1 MTLSNPVPYTPVI
14 FYFALT
20 QLRAAGRNVWGLVA
34 TQFTPIL
41 ILTLFAI
48 TAGEAEEGQ
57 QVLNAMF
64 PAIVGMTLMM
74 SASTQAI
81 RIANWRQQHI
91 FQRLSVTPLPLGYFL
106 LGDALANII
115 FGMAQTLL
123 TLFYGVFVLQ
133 LPISWSGVGLSFL
146 IFTLAGACFSAY
158 GLVIGSFIHRPE
170 GASMVATFSLITM
183 FFMGGGLG
191 NANLPQWIKTAGTWL
206 PVGAM
211 NQLIIPLFNSGTLPD
226 LAEWLLLALLGYTLL
241 FITLTVRFFRPE

>member
-1 MTLSNPVPYTPVI
+1 MTVTNPMPYTPAI

-20 QLRAAGRNVWGLVA
+20 QLRAAGRNFWGFAA
-34 TQFTPIL
+34 TQLTSIL

-48 TAGEAEEGQ
+48 TAGEEKEI
-57 QVLNAMF
+57 LNAMF

-106 LGDALANII
+106 LGDALANMI
-115 FGMAQTLL
+115 FGMLQTLL
-123 TLFYGVFVLQ
+123 TLLYGVFVLQ

-146 IFTLAGACFSAY
+146 IFTLAGACFTAY

-170 GASMVATFSLITM
+170 GASLVATFSLITM

-191 NANLPQWIKTAGTWL
+191 NADLPQWVKTAGTWL

-226 LAEWLLLALLGYTLL
+226 PAAWLLLALFGYTLL
-241 FITLTVRFFRPE
+241 FITLTVCFFRPE